1 MKQQVEKPR
10 IATVH
15 PAYENEHKKLTLTI
29 PSKFSYRDT
38 VVMSHEKLSVLR
50 KWADKNGYTMDES
63 KLVKPKKAPREEV
76 SDEDL
81 YCYR

>member
-1 MKQQVEKPR
+1 
-10 IATVH
+10 
-15 PAYENEHKKLTLTI
+15 
-29 PSKFSYRDT
+29 
-38 VVMSHEKLSVLR
+38 MSHEKLSVLR

-81 YCYR
+81 YTYR